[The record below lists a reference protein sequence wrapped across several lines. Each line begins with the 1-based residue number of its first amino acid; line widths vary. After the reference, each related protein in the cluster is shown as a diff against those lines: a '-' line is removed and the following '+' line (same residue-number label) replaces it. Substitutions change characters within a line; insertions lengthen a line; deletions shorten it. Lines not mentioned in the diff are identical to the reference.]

1 MFAIAQAE
9 RAGHAAQV
17 KRCVSAPTA
26 RYQPRPVPPVFSV
39 FRSSRR
45 NCRRREAD
53 NQGPDSLSWCLRPEL
68 LVQQT
73 LCNVSLLLAAGIWRE
88 EEGGGGDKG
97 PLVSL
102 MERGE
107 PNPQP
112 PARRRGRAAV
122 PHHTGALVPA
132 SERRVTGWHV
142 SRGDAFMFVC
152 VWEEMLTKR
161 NIRLFARALIGS
173 IQSNRT
179 LMW

>member
-1 MFAIAQAE
+1 MTHVCDCSSGAYRTRCTGETI
-9 RAGHAAQV
+9 
-17 KRCVSAPTA
+17 CVSAEQRVTSRA
-26 RYQPRPVPPVFSV
+26 LFHLFSAC
-39 FRSSRR
+39 RSIRR
-45 NCRRREAD
+45 KCRRRGAD
-53 NQGPDSLSWCLRPEL
+53 INLRRDSLSWCLRPEL

-88 EEGGGGDKG
+88 EKGGGGDKG

-132 SERRVTGWHV
+132 SEGRVTGWHV
-142 SRGDAFMFVC
+142 SRGDAFMFLCVC
-152 VWEEMLTKR
+152 GRRCSPK
-161 NIRLFARALIGS
+161 GG
-173 IQSNRT
+173 T
-179 LMW
+179 LDSLLGP

>member
-9 RAGHAAQV
+9 RTGHAAQV
-17 KRCVSAPTA
+17 KRDVSAA
-26 RYQPRPVPPVFSV
+26 RCQPRPVPPVSAC
-39 FRSSRR
+39 RSSRR
-45 NCRRREAD
+45 KCHCRGAD
-53 NQGPDSLSWCLRPEL
+53 NQRRDSLSWCLRPER

-88 EEGGGGDKG
+88 EKGGGGDKG

-142 SRGDAFMFVC
+142 SRGDAFMFLC

-161 NIRLFARALIGS
+161 RNIRLFARPLIGS